1 MRRLLK
7 IEWNKIFYY
16 KATRTF
22 TIIYFVILLAAGFIL
37 ANIKP
42 SIGGV
47 KVNIVKMGMFDFPV
61 VWQNLTYL
69 ISILKIFIGVIIIT
83 NVTAEYSN
91 STLKQNLID
100 GLTKKEFLTSK
111 IMTNLIFAFLSTLF
125 VFGIALSLGLMF
137 SNGEQSPLK
146 GMEFIAAYFLKLNLF
161 FSICLFLSILLRKTA
176 FAFLGLIVLWMGEGL
191 ISATEVI
198 VKGFMGEGGLK
209 NIDPYGFYVTNFL
222 PLNTSSKLIDFP
234 SINTEGFFVGG
245 SIFRY
250 TSIDYQYVIA
260 AVVYFVLFTFLS
272 YRLLKKR
279 DL

>member
-1 MRRLLK
+1 MMKLLK

-22 TIIYFVILLAAGFIL
+22 TIIYFVLLIAAGFIL

-42 SIGGV
+42 TIGGV
-47 KVNIVKMGMFDFPV
+47 KVNIVKMGMFEFPI

-83 NVTAEYSN
+83 NVTAEYTN

-100 GLTKKEFLTSK
+100 GLSKKEFLASK
-111 IMTNLIFAFLSTLF
+111 LLTNLIFAFLSTLF
-125 VFGIALSLGLMF
+125 VFGIALGLGLAF
-137 SNGEQSPLK
+137 SKNQENIFQGIQ
-146 GMEFIAAYFLKLNLF
+146 FVAVYFLKLNLF
-161 FSICLFLSILLRKTA
+161 FSICLFLSILLKRTA

-191 ISATEVI
+191 ISAGEVI
-198 VKGFMGEGGLK
+198 IKAMMGDGLK
-209 NIDPYGFYVTNFL
+209 NINPYDFYLTNYL

-234 SINTEGFFVGG
+234 DINTEGFFIGG
-245 SIFRY
+245 SIFNY
-250 TSIDYQYVIA
+250 STVNPSFVVA
-260 AVVYFVLFTFLS
+260 AIVYFVIFSWFS
-272 YRLLKKR
+272 YRILKKR

>member
-1 MRRLLK
+1 MMKLLK

-22 TIIYFVILLAAGFIL
+22 TIIYFVLLIAAGFIL

-42 SIGGV
+42 TIGGV
-47 KVNIVKMGMFDFPV
+47 KVNIVKMGMFEFPI

-83 NVTAEYSN
+83 NVTAEYTN

-100 GLTKKEFLTSK
+100 GLSKKEFLASK
-111 IMTNLIFAFLSTLF
+111 MLTNLIFAFLSTLF
-125 VFGIALSLGLMF
+125 VFGIALGLGLAF
-137 SNGEQSPLK
+137 SKNQEDIFQGIQ
-146 GMEFIAAYFLKLNLF
+146 FVAVYFLKLNLF
-161 FSICLFLSILLRKTA
+161 FSICLFLSILLKRTA

-191 ISATEVI
+191 ISAGEVI
-198 VKGFMGEGGLK
+198 IKAMMGDGFK
-209 NIDPYGFYVTNFL
+209 NINPYDFYLTNYL

-234 SINTEGFFVGG
+234 DINTEGFFIGG
-245 SIFRY
+245 SIFNY
-250 TSIDYQYVIA
+250 STVNPSFVIA
-260 AVVYFVLFTFLS
+260 AFVYFAIFSWLS
-272 YRLLKKR
+272 YLILKKR

>member
-1 MRRLLK
+1 MMKLLK

-22 TIIYFVILLAAGFIL
+22 TIIYFVLLIAAGFIL

-42 SIGGV
+42 TIGGV
-47 KVNIVKMGMFDFPV
+47 KVNIVKMGMFEFPI

-83 NVTAEYSN
+83 NVTAEYTN

-100 GLTKKEFLTSK
+100 GLSKKEFLASK
-111 IMTNLIFAFLSTLF
+111 LLTNLIFAFLSTLF
-125 VFGIALSLGLMF
+125 VFGIALGLGLAF
-137 SNGEQSPLK
+137 SKNQENIFQGIQ
-146 GMEFIAAYFLKLNLF
+146 FVAVYFLKLNLF
-161 FSICLFLSILLRKTA
+161 FSICLFLSILLKRTA

-191 ISATEVI
+191 ISAGEVI
-198 VKGFMGEGGLK
+198 IKAMMGDGLK
-209 NIDPYGFYVTNFL
+209 NINPYDFYLTNYL

-234 SINTEGFFVGG
+234 DINTEGFFIGG
-245 SIFRY
+245 SIFNY
-250 TSIDYQYVIA
+250 STVNSSFVIA
-260 AVVYFVLFTFLS
+260 AFVYFAIFSWFS
-272 YRLLKKR
+272 YRILKKR

>member
-1 MRRLLK
+1 MMKLLK

-22 TIIYFVILLAAGFIL
+22 TIIYFVLLIAAGFIL

-42 SIGGV
+42 TIGGV
-47 KVNIVKMGMFDFPV
+47 KVNIVKMGMFEFPV

-83 NVTAEYSN
+83 NVTAEYTN

-100 GLTKKEFLTSK
+100 GLSKKEFLASK
-111 IMTNLIFAFLSTLF
+111 LLTNLIFAFLSTLF
-125 VFGIALSLGLMF
+125 VFGIALGLGLAF
-137 SNGEQSPLK
+137 SKNQENIFQGFQ
-146 GMEFIAAYFLKLNLF
+146 FVAVYFLKLNLF
-161 FSICLFLSILLRKTA
+161 FSICLFLSILLKRTA

-191 ISATEVI
+191 ISAGEVI
-198 VKGFMGEGGLK
+198 IKAMMGDGFK
-209 NIDPYGFYVTNFL
+209 NINPYDFYLTNYL

-234 SINTEGFFVGG
+234 DINTEGFLIGG
-245 SIFRY
+245 SIFKY
-250 TSIDYQYVIA
+250 STVNPSFVVA
-260 AVVYFVLFTFLS
+260 AIVYFVIFSCLS
-272 YRLLKKR
+272 YWILKKR

>member
-1 MRRLLK
+1 MMKLLK

-22 TIIYFVILLAAGFIL
+22 TIIYFVLLVAAGFIL

-42 SIGGV
+42 TIGGV
-47 KVNIVKMGMFDFPV
+47 KVNIVKMGMFEFPI

-83 NVTAEYSN
+83 NVTAEYTN

-100 GLTKKEFLTSK
+100 GLSKKEFLASK
-111 IMTNLIFAFLSTLF
+111 LLTNLIFAFLSTLF
-125 VFGIALSLGLMF
+125 VFGIALGLGLAF
-137 SNGEQSPLK
+137 SKNQENIFQGIQ
-146 GMEFIAAYFLKLNLF
+146 FVAVYFLKLNLF
-161 FSICLFLSILLRKTA
+161 FSICLFLSILLKRTA

-191 ISATEVI
+191 ISAGEVI
-198 VKGFMGEGGLK
+198 IKAMMGDGLK
-209 NIDPYGFYVTNFL
+209 NINPYDFYLTNYL

-234 SINTEGFFVGG
+234 DINTEGFFIGG
-245 SIFRY
+245 SIFNY
-250 TSIDYQYVIA
+250 STVNPSFVVA
-260 AVVYFVLFTFLS
+260 AIVYFVIFSWFS
-272 YRLLKKR
+272 YRILKKR

>member
-1 MRRLLK
+1 MMKLLK

-22 TIIYFVILLAAGFIL
+22 TIIYFVLLIAAGFIL

-42 SIGGV
+42 TIGGV
-47 KVNIVKMGMFDFPV
+47 KVNIVKMGMFEFPI

-83 NVTAEYSN
+83 NVTAEYTN

-100 GLTKKEFLTSK
+100 GLSKKEFLASK
-111 IMTNLIFAFLSTLF
+111 MLTNLIFAFLSTLF
-125 VFGIALSLGLMF
+125 VFGIALGLGLAF
-137 SNGEQSPLK
+137 SKNQEDIFQGIQ
-146 GMEFIAAYFLKLNLF
+146 FVAVYFLKLNLF
-161 FSICLFLSILLRKTA
+161 FSICLFLSILLKRTA

-191 ISATEVI
+191 ISAGEVI
-198 VKGFMGEGGLK
+198 IRAMMGDGFK
-209 NIDPYGFYVTNFL
+209 NINPYDFYLTNYL

-234 SINTEGFFVGG
+234 DINTEGFFIGG
-245 SIFRY
+245 SIFNY
-250 TSIDYQYVIA
+250 STVNPSFVIA
-260 AVVYFVLFTFLS
+260 AFVYFAIFSWLS
-272 YRLLKKR
+272 YWILKKR

>member
-1 MRRLLK
+1 MMKLLK

-22 TIIYFVILLAAGFIL
+22 TIIYFVLLVVAGFIL

-42 SIGGV
+42 TIGGV
-47 KVNIVKMGMFDFPV
+47 KVNIVKMGMFEFPI

-83 NVTAEYSN
+83 NVTAEYTN

-100 GLTKKEFLTSK
+100 GLSKKEFLASK
-111 IMTNLIFAFLSTLF
+111 LLTNLIFAILSTLF
-125 VFGIALSLGLMF
+125 VFGIALGLGLAF
-137 SNGEQSPLK
+137 SKNQEDIFK
-146 GMEFIAAYFLKLNLF
+146 GVQFVAAYFLKLNLF
-161 FSICLFLSILLRKTA
+161 FTICLFLSILLRRTA

-191 ISATEVI
+191 ISAGEVLI
-198 VKGFMGEGGLK
+198 KAMMGDGFK
-209 NIDPYGFYVTNFL
+209 SINPYGFYLTNYL

-234 SINTEGFFVGG
+234 DINTEGLFTGG
-245 SIFRY
+245 SIFNY
-250 TSIDYQYVIA
+250 STVNLSFVVVA
-260 AVVYFVLFTFLS
+260 LVYFAIFSWSS
-272 YRLLKKR
+272 YLILKKR